1 MRLLI
6 HMRSGGETIN
16 SHAPREKLLDLYE
29 TQGCLGLAEDRE
41 VSQTN
46 VPGCQDEQCNAN
58 HS

>member
-1 MRLLI
+1 
-6 HMRSGGETIN
+6 MRSGDKTIN

-46 VPGCQDEQCNAN
+46 VPGYQDEQCNTN